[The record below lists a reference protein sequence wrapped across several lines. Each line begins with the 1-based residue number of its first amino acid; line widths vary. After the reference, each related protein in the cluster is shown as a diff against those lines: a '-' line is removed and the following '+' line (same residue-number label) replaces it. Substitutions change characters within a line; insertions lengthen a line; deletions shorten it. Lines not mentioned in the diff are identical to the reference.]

1 MLPSYSAERSAIGD
15 KVLKDAGRLT
25 MIATLRNHA
34 AQTIRNTIGGMLFGL
49 ASVRHAMADNMAEVT
64 IGYPES
70 ALNGPSQRKLEG
82 PAPGARI
89 PPVAGQSPIGAGV
102 APLFALCA
110 APGEASARLLR
121 DFPDLLEKD
130 ARPPLHEGGIWLARP
145 DGYVAAVAAD
155 EDISALADYLAA
167 LRA

>member
-1 MLPSYSAERSAIGD
+1 
-15 KVLKDAGRLT
+15 
-25 MIATLRNHA
+25 
-34 AQTIRNTIGGMLFGL
+34 
-49 ASVRHAMADNMAEVT
+49 VT

-70 ALNGPSQRKLEG
+70 PLNGPSQRKPGG

-89 PPVAGQSPIGAGV
+89 PPIAGQSPIGAGG
-102 APLFALCA
+102 APLFALYA
-110 APGEASARLLR
+110 AQSEATKHLLR

-145 DGYVAAVAAD
+145 DGYVAAVAA
-155 EDISALADYLAA
+155 EPDISALADYLAA